1 MGLSLGNFGSTQYL
15 DDPPNRFS
23 EAACDSS
30 TEICYDVCLL
40 GRRDLDDRIFPLSG
54 HVRLVDIPV
63 VEDPVDSNER
73 GNIDRFILA
82 KYPER
87 RCHNDFNSGPLMAD
101 GKQRPSC
108 SARNAV

>member
-1 MGLSLGNFGSTQYL
+1 V
-15 DDPPNRFS
+15 RF
-23 EAACDSS
+23 
-30 TEICYDVCLL
+30 
-40 GRRDLDDRIFPLSG
+40 
-54 HVRLVDIPV
+54 VDIPV

-87 RCHNDFNSGPLMAD
+87 RCHNDFNSGPLMAG